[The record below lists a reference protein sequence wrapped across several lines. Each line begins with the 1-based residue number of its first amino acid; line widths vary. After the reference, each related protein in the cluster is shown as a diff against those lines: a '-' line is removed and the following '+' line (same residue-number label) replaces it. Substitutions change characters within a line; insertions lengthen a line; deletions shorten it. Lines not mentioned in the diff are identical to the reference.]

1 MKRLPIIL
9 AAVVILVALGV
20 LSSIVTQGFEDM
32 ARAEDERQ
40 RLENEKQRLESEI
53 EVLEDTLEALES
65 DPEAAESM
73 ARKELRYIRPGE
85 TVVILATPTPA
96 LLPIVESEATPTP
109 ILTLPD

>member
-1 MKRLPIIL
+1 MRRLPIIL
-9 AAVVILVALGV
+9 AAVAILVALGV

-40 RLENEKQRLESEI
+40 RLESEKKRLESEI

-96 LLPIVESEATPTP
+96 LLPIVESEPTPTP
-109 ILTLPD
+109 ILTLPE